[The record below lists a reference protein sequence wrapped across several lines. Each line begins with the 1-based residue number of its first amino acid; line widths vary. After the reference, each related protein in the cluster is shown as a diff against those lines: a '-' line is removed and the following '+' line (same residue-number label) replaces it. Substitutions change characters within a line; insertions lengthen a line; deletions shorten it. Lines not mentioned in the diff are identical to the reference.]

1 MRISDWSSDVC
12 SSDLRNCLR
21 ESGGRICQLPRY
33 AAAPAVIARLA
44 IDLGR
49 NHAAPDLIQFD
60 AFEQRFEIAFPETL
74 IALALNDFE
83 EDGPNHILGK
93 DLQQKPIAGFGRSI
107 DQDAALTHFL
117 YVVTVTGDALVNHVI
132 ISVGRVLKPDAI
144 RP

>member
-1 MRISDWSSDVC
+1 M
-12 SSDLRNCLR
+12 
-21 ESGGRICQLPRY
+21 ICQLPRY

-93 DLQQKPIAGFGRSI
+93 DLQQKPFAGFRSEEHTSELPSLMRI
-107 DQDAALTHFL
+107 SSA
-117 YVVTVTGDALVNHVI
+117 VI
-132 ISVGRVLKPDAI
+132 CL
-144 RP
+144 

>member
-21 ESGGRICQLPRY
+21 ESGSRICQLPRY

-93 DLQQKPIAGFGRSI
+93 DLQRSEEHTSEL
-107 DQDAALTHFL
+107 QSLMSH
-117 YVVTVTGDALVNHVI
+117 
-132 ISVGRVLKPDAI
+132 
-144 RP
+144 